1 MAKIDLLLSEDF
13 GAYQDDLKKLLHAE
27 YAKLHSMIAAAN
39 PSIEHQMRLYAQQA
53 VIAEIEI
60 ILHYPVNYLPK
71 AKPEDKALRESFA
84 RNCAASNLDTMM
96 RAFDAAKGGE
106 TSDS

>member
-13 GAYQDDLKKLLHAE
+13 RAYQDDLKGLLFAE
-27 YAKLHSMIAAAN
+27 YARLHSMITAAK
-39 PSIEHQMRLYAQQA
+39 PTTEHQMKLYAQQA
-53 VIAEIEI
+53 VVAELET
-60 ILHYPVNYLPK
+60 ILLHPVNYLPK
-71 AKPEDKALRESFA
+71 ATQEDKALRESFA

-106 TSDS
+106 NSDS